1 MSVDYKDMGKRIRE
15 IRESKHMTQA
25 ALSELAGI
33 EPSNLSHIERAATKV
48 SLPTLINIA
57 NALEVSLDEL
67 VCGSL
72 VKSEHIAVRQ
82 LNELLSDCTPD
93 ELQAV
98 IEMVKVPAQSHH
110 EKPPEVTCTSRGN
123 PGCPASTRKDLER
136 PSSTRLEARVPSHGS
151 GAMTRSPSP
160 LAWRPDF
167 PGAPR
172 EAH

>member
-72 VKSEHIAVRQ
+72 IKSEHIAVRQ

-98 IEMVKVPAQSHH
+98 IEMVKVI
-110 EKPPEVTCTSRGN
+110 KKIM
-123 PGCPASTRKDLER
+123 RKR
-136 PSSTRLEARVPSHGS
+136 
-151 GAMTRSPSP
+151 
-160 LAWRPDF
+160 
-167 PGAPR
+167 
-172 EAH
+172 

>member
-48 SLPTLINIA
+48 SLPTLMNIA

-72 VKSEHIAVRQ
+72 IKSEHIAIRQ

-93 ELQAV
+93 ELKAV
-98 IEMVKVPAQSHH
+98 IEMLKVT
-110 EKPPEVTCTSRGN
+110 KN
-123 PGCPASTRKDLER
+123 IMRKKL
-136 PSSTRLEARVPSHGS
+136 
-151 GAMTRSPSP
+151 
-160 LAWRPDF
+160 
-167 PGAPR
+167 
-172 EAH
+172 

>member
-15 IRESKHMTQA
+15 FRESKHMTQA

-82 LNELLSDCTPD
+82 LNELLSDCSPD

-98 IEMVKVPAQSHH
+98 IEMAKVM
-110 EKPPEVTCTSRGN
+110 KKILR
-123 PGCPASTRKDLER
+123 R
-136 PSSTRLEARVPSHGS
+136 
-151 GAMTRSPSP
+151 
-160 LAWRPDF
+160 
-167 PGAPR
+167 
-172 EAH
+172 

>member
-72 VKSEHIAVRQ
+72 IKSEHIAVRQ

-98 IEMVKVPAQSHH
+98 IEMVKVM
-110 EKPPEVTCTSRGN
+110 KKIM
-123 PGCPASTRKDLER
+123 RKR
-136 PSSTRLEARVPSHGS
+136 
-151 GAMTRSPSP
+151 
-160 LAWRPDF
+160 
-167 PGAPR
+167 
-172 EAH
+172 

>member
-15 IRESKHMTQA
+15 FRESKHMTQA

-48 SLPTLINIA
+48 SLPTLMNIA
-57 NALEVSLDEL
+57 NTLEVSLDEL

-82 LNELLSDCTPD
+82 LNELLSDCSPD

-98 IEMVKVPAQSHH
+98 IEMAKVM
-110 EKPPEVTCTSRGN
+110 KKIL
-123 PGCPASTRKDLER
+123 RKKL
-136 PSSTRLEARVPSHGS
+136 
-151 GAMTRSPSP
+151 
-160 LAWRPDF
+160 
-167 PGAPR
+167 
-172 EAH
+172 

>member
-48 SLPTLINIA
+48 SLPTLMNIA

-72 VKSEHIAVRQ
+72 IKSEHIAVRQ
-82 LNELLSDCTPD
+82 LNELLLDCTPD

-98 IEMVKVPAQSHH
+98 IEMVKVI
-110 EKPPEVTCTSRGN
+110 KKIM
-123 PGCPASTRKDLER
+123 RKR
-136 PSSTRLEARVPSHGS
+136 
-151 GAMTRSPSP
+151 
-160 LAWRPDF
+160 
-167 PGAPR
+167 
-172 EAH
+172 

>member
-15 IRESKHMTQA
+15 IRESKLMTQA

-48 SLPTLINIA
+48 SLPTLMNIA

-72 VKSEHIAVRQ
+72 IKSEHIAVRQ

-98 IEMVKVPAQSHH
+98 IEMVKVI
-110 EKPPEVTCTSRGN
+110 KKIM
-123 PGCPASTRKDLER
+123 RKR
-136 PSSTRLEARVPSHGS
+136 
-151 GAMTRSPSP
+151 
-160 LAWRPDF
+160 
-167 PGAPR
+167 
-172 EAH
+172 

>member
-72 VKSEHIAVRQ
+72 IRSEHIAVRQ
-82 LNELLSDCTPD
+82 LNELLSDCTPA

-98 IEMVKVPAQSHH
+98 IEMVNTVK
-110 EKPPEVTCTSRGN
+110 KILR
-123 PGCPASTRKDLER
+123 R
-136 PSSTRLEARVPSHGS
+136 
-151 GAMTRSPSP
+151 
-160 LAWRPDF
+160 
-167 PGAPR
+167 
-172 EAH
+172 

>member
-48 SLPTLINIA
+48 SLPTLMNIA

-72 VKSEHIAVRQ
+72 IKSEHIAVRQ

-98 IEMVKVPAQSHH
+98 IEMVKVI
-110 EKPPEVTCTSRGN
+110 KKIM
-123 PGCPASTRKDLER
+123 RKR
-136 PSSTRLEARVPSHGS
+136 
-151 GAMTRSPSP
+151 
-160 LAWRPDF
+160 
-167 PGAPR
+167 
-172 EAH
+172 

>member
-48 SLPTLINIA
+48 SLPTLMNIA
-57 NALEVSLDEL
+57 NTLEVSLDEL

-72 VKSEHIAVRQ
+72 IRSEHIAVRQ

-98 IEMVKVPAQSHH
+98 IEMVKVT
-110 EKPPEVTCTSRGN
+110 KKIL
-123 PGCPASTRKDLER
+123 RKR
-136 PSSTRLEARVPSHGS
+136 
-151 GAMTRSPSP
+151 
-160 LAWRPDF
+160 
-167 PGAPR
+167 
-172 EAH
+172 

>member
-48 SLPTLINIA
+48 SLPTLMNIA

-72 VKSEHIAVRQ
+72 VRSEHISIRQ

-98 IEMVKVPAQSHH
+98 IEMVKIT
-110 EKPPEVTCTSRGN
+110 KKIL
-123 PGCPASTRKDLER
+123 RKR
-136 PSSTRLEARVPSHGS
+136 Q
-151 GAMTRSPSP
+151 
-160 LAWRPDF
+160 
-167 PGAPR
+167 
-172 EAH
+172 

>member
-33 EPSNLSHIERAATKV
+33 EPSNLSYIERAATKV

-98 IEMVKVPAQSHH
+98 IEMVKVT
-110 EKPPEVTCTSRGN
+110 KKIM
-123 PGCPASTRKDLER
+123 RKR
-136 PSSTRLEARVPSHGS
+136 
-151 GAMTRSPSP
+151 
-160 LAWRPDF
+160 
-167 PGAPR
+167 
-172 EAH
+172 

>member
-15 IRESKHMTQA
+15 FRESKHMTQA

-48 SLPTLINIA
+48 SLPTLMNIA
-57 NALEVSLDEL
+57 NTLEVSLDEL

-82 LNELLSDCTPD
+82 LNELLSDCSPD

-98 IEMVKVPAQSHH
+98 IEMAKVM
-110 EKPPEVTCTSRGN
+110 KKILR
-123 PGCPASTRKDLER
+123 R
-136 PSSTRLEARVPSHGS
+136 
-151 GAMTRSPSP
+151 
-160 LAWRPDF
+160 
-167 PGAPR
+167 
-172 EAH
+172 

>member
-48 SLPTLINIA
+48 SLPTLMNIA

-72 VKSEHIAVRQ
+72 IKSEHIAIRQ

-98 IEMVKVPAQSHH
+98 IEMVKVI
-110 EKPPEVTCTSRGN
+110 KKIM
-123 PGCPASTRKDLER
+123 RKR
-136 PSSTRLEARVPSHGS
+136 
-151 GAMTRSPSP
+151 
-160 LAWRPDF
+160 
-167 PGAPR
+167 
-172 EAH
+172 

>member
-48 SLPTLINIA
+48 SLPTLMNIA

-98 IEMVKVPAQSHH
+98 IEMVKVT
-110 EKPPEVTCTSRGN
+110 KKIM
-123 PGCPASTRKDLER
+123 RKKL
-136 PSSTRLEARVPSHGS
+136 
-151 GAMTRSPSP
+151 
-160 LAWRPDF
+160 
-167 PGAPR
+167 
-172 EAH
+172 

>member
-1 MSVDYKDMGKRIRE
+1 MCVDYKDMGKRIRE

-48 SLPTLINIA
+48 SLPTLMNIA

-72 VKSEHIAVRQ
+72 IRSEHIAVRQ
-82 LNELLSDCTPD
+82 LNELLSDCTPA

-98 IEMVKVPAQSHH
+98 IEMVKVM
-110 EKPPEVTCTSRGN
+110 KKIM
-123 PGCPASTRKDLER
+123 RKR
-136 PSSTRLEARVPSHGS
+136 
-151 GAMTRSPSP
+151 
-160 LAWRPDF
+160 
-167 PGAPR
+167 
-172 EAH
+172 

>member
-72 VKSEHIAVRQ
+72 IKSEHIAVRQ

-98 IEMVKVPAQSHH
+98 IEMVKVT
-110 EKPPEVTCTSRGN
+110 KKIM
-123 PGCPASTRKDLER
+123 RKR
-136 PSSTRLEARVPSHGS
+136 
-151 GAMTRSPSP
+151 
-160 LAWRPDF
+160 
-167 PGAPR
+167 
-172 EAH
+172 

>member
-15 IRESKHMTQA
+15 FRESKHMTQA

-48 SLPTLINIA
+48 SLPTLMNIA

-72 VKSEHIAVRQ
+72 IKSKHIAVRQ

-98 IEMVKVPAQSHH
+98 IEMVKTT
-110 EKPPEVTCTSRGN
+110 KKRL
-123 PGCPASTRKDLER
+123 RKKL
-136 PSSTRLEARVPSHGS
+136 
-151 GAMTRSPSP
+151 
-160 LAWRPDF
+160 
-167 PGAPR
+167 
-172 EAH
+172 